1 MSDLNTP
8 TWLQETEAEA
18 PSSSGP
24 VSVPPP
30 PAPAAS
36 NTSSTRAPMTEAEVT
51 ADDPDLPG
59 VILTMRLANMG
70 AAVFL
75 VVVAVGFRVQ
85 R

>member
-1 MSDLNTP
+1 
-8 TWLQETEAEA
+8 
-18 PSSSGP
+18 
-24 VSVPPP
+24 
-30 PAPAAS
+30 
-36 NTSSTRAPMTEAEVT
+36 MTEAEVT

-85 R
+85 RTIESFIQRENLPD